1 MLVLRNPLNE
11 YLYNDCQDPVVLSR
25 VIDKLLSDLSCMNAE
40 MNYLEDLVTDYKD
53 ICGESSPDE
62 IIDAALKEHN
72 ALLTAADYAEPFD
85 PNTPF

>member
-1 MLVLRNPLNE
+1 MLSNAECLNAYLNDGCLDVPVL
-11 YLYNDCQDPVVLSR
+11 QKA
-25 VIDKLLSDLSCMNAE
+25 IDHLLSDLSCMNAE

-72 ALLTAADYAEPFD
+72 AMLTIAEYYSPAVTF
-85 PNTPF
+85 